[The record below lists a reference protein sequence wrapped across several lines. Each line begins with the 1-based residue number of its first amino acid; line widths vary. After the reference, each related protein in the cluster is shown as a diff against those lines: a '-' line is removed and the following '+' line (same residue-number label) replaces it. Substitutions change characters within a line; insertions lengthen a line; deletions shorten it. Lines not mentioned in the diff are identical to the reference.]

1 MAPEPPP
8 APEADLLLIG
18 RFASSTG
25 LTVPQLRHYDRLG
38 VLQPAARDE
47 HSGYRYYSGAQARSA
62 RVIALLRSIDM
73 PLAGIRGL
81 RAAPEPARIRQVF
94 AQHRERVERRLA
106 EARAVLES
114 IDLIIEEGDLMDPE
128 TETRC
133 SFCRKP
139 SSEAPVRLVGPE
151 GATICEACVDL
162 ALNVVE
168 LERRARQVRPPR
180 TLPAPAD
187 RVSTC
192 AFCGRDNTRVQML
205 VAGPEV
211 CICDGCLDSL
221 AA

>member
-1 MAPEPPP
+1 M
-8 APEADLLLIG
+8 ADLLLIG
-18 RFASSTG
+18 RFATSTG

-47 HSGYRYYSGAQARSA
+47 RSGYRYYSGAQTRAA

-73 PLAGIRGL
+73 PLADIRAL
-81 RAAPEPARIRQVF
+81 LAAPEPARIRQVF
-94 AQHRERVERRLA
+94 AEHRERVERRLE

-133 SFCRKP
+133 SFCHRP
-139 SSEAPVRLVGPE
+139 SSEASVRLAGPE
-151 GATICEACVDL
+151 GASICEACVDL

-168 LERRARQVRPPR
+168 LEQHARYVTPRR
-180 TLPAPAD
+180 TSPAPAA
-187 RVSTC
+187 RVWKC
-192 AFCGRDNTRVQML
+192 AFCGRDKAQVRML
-205 VAGPEV
+205 VAGPQI

>member
-1 MAPEPPP
+1 M
-8 APEADLLLIG
+8 ADLLLIG
-18 RFASSTG
+18 RFATSTG

-47 HSGYRYYSGAQARSA
+47 RSGYRYYSGAQTRAA

-73 PLAGIRGL
+73 PLADIRAL
-81 RAAPEPARIRQVF
+81 LAAPEPARIRQVF
-94 AQHRERVERRLA
+94 AEHRERVERRLE

-128 TETRC
+128 TA
-133 SFCRKP
+133 S
-139 SSEAPVRLVGPE
+139 
-151 GATICEACVDL
+151 ICEACVDL

-168 LERRARQVRPPR
+168 LEQHARHVTPRR
-180 TLPAPAD
+180 TSPAPAG
-187 RVSTC
+187 RVWKC
-192 AFCGRDNTRVQML
+192 AFCGRDKAQVRML
-205 VAGPEV
+205 VAGPQI